1 MLEDYELLGQ
11 HLIDVLDRAPS
22 TTPLDAPWREAR
34 AILLARVECDL
45 RTVLSS
51 ACDGYPLQ
59 ALTLASS
66 LFEHAQVAA
75 FIGIDDERARNW
87 QNWSNEWRSFPNM
100 KQRELIEEA
109 MARYAD
115 FWQGDIQGEVDRLQ
129 GISRRFGAGKHGLQ
143 TLQRAVHT
151 TTTPPGLIIR
161 LGPSDQAP
169 GWVVGRFAGPT
180 PMPDFPAKPSGCRT

>member
-100 KQRELIEEA
+100 KQRELN
-109 MARYAD
+109 
-115 FWQGDIQGEVDRLQ
+115 
-129 GISRRFGAGKHGLQ
+129 RRGNGSIRGLLAG
-143 TLQRAVHT
+143 
-151 TTTPPGLIIR
+151 
-161 LGPSDQAP
+161 
-169 GWVVGRFAGPT
+169 
-180 PMPDFPAKPSGCRT
+180 